1 MLKNKLKD
9 LQKITPNLKDNIT
22 NNIKYQ
28 GIKKISNI
36 DNMKT
41 QEKIQK
47 KNLPELKLAKI
58 KTKPDSDSENEYR
71 GKSINNKQIN
81 NKSLLSKKKKSH
93 SLRKINDLVFP
104 KINNNINE
112 FDYYDKKYSKR

>member
-71 GKSINNKQIN
+71 GKSINNKQLN

-104 KINNNINE
+104 KIITA
-112 FDYYDKKYSKR
+112 